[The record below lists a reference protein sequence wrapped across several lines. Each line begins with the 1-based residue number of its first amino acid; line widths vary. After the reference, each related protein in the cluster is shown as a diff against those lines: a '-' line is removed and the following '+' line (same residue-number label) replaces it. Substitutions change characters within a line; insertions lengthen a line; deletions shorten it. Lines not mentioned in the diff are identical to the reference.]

1 MLLKSRY
8 CFLLLM
14 AIASLAMASLDAKQM
29 LEAPRRSSVIANF
42 RGDLGIFLESNY
54 SFKDHSFSSGIYLVN
69 STTKNH
75 QELLVP
81 GKESKSPQWIT
92 DHSFLYV
99 KDVGDSR
106 SSIFVFDIDSR
117 SEFGLYDHSAPISE
131 LSIVKD
137 SGRYRVIFSSVD
149 ASGRYEPSDHS
160 NVHVYDSLFVR
171 HWDHWKTGE
180 RNCLYS
186 IILEQDSENIRT
198 LHSVTSTATD
208 LLKDTGL
215 ECPIEPFG
223 DSTDFDATFNEL
235 VFVAKD
241 PHSNPATQTRT
252 VVYLLNMTTL
262 KLKTLSTAMGA
273 CSSPIISEDGSKI
286 GWLEMRTP
294 QYESDQNQ
302 IIIYHP
308 KTGKKQH
315 IVRKWDRS
323 PASIQWGTLPNGE
336 KGLYATADDE
346 GRKNLFFISMKRD
359 IVIPL
364 TKDGSVLSVSN
375 SNGPELWLSKSSFV
389 RPKYFVL
396 YDVAKKEEKLL
407 LDANLG
413 LKKSSYEEIWYSGTG
428 GRKIHGWLVR
438 PQNFNASITYPLAVF
453 IHGGP
458 QGSWTD
464 TWSTRWNPAVVANSG
479 FIVFTI
485 DPTGSTGYGQG
496 FTDDIALNWGG
507 RPYQDIV
514 RGVDYITSKIPY
526 VDGSRMVAL
535 GASYG
540 GYMINW
546 IQGHPLGRRFR
557 ALVCHDGVFNTLNTF
572 YSTDELYFPIHDF
585 GGTPWENRAVYER
598 WNPSN
603 FVDYWAT
610 PQLIIHSSKDYRLT
624 ESEGISAFNS
634 LQYKNVPSKL
644 LIFEDENHWVLK
656 PENSLRWHNEVLS
669 WITKFVNDN

>member
-1 MLLKSRY
+1 MLFERRL
-8 CFLLLM
+8 CCLLLM
-14 AIASLAMASLDAKQM
+14 AIVSLTTASLDAKRM
-29 LEAPRRSSVIANF
+29 LEAPRRSSVTSNF
-42 RGDLGIFLESNY
+42 RGDLGVFSESNY
-54 SFKDHSFSSGIYLVN
+54 SFADHSFSSGIYLIN
-69 STTKNH
+69 SSAKNH

-81 GKESKSPQWIT
+81 GKEAKVPQWVT
-92 DHSFLYV
+92 DRSFLYV
-99 KDVGDSR
+99 KDTSPSR
-106 SSIFVFDIDSR
+106 SSIFVYDIDSR

-131 LSIVKD
+131 LLIVKE
-137 SGRYRVIFSSVD
+137 SSRYRVIFTSTD
-149 ASGRYEPSDHS
+149 TSGRDEPSDQS
-160 NVHVYDSLFVR
+160 SVHVYDSLFVR

-180 RNCLYS
+180 RNSLYS
-186 IILEQDSENIRT
+186 IILEQDSENVHT
-198 LHSVTSTATD
+198 LHSTTPTATD
-208 LLKDTGL
+208 LLENTGL

-223 DSTDFDATFNEL
+223 DSTDFDATFNDL

-241 PHSNPATQTRT
+241 PNSNPATQTRT

-262 KLKTLSTAMGA
+262 KLKVLSTAMGA
-273 CSSPIISEDGSKI
+273 CSSPIISEDDSKI

-302 IIIYHP
+302 IIVYYP
-308 KTGKKQH
+308 KTGYKQH
-315 IVRKWDRS
+315 VVRNWDRS
-323 PASIQWGTLPNGE
+323 PASIQWGTLPSGE
-336 KGLYATADDE
+336 KGLYAMADDE
-346 GRKNLFFISMKRD
+346 GRRTLFFISTKKD
-359 IVIPL
+359 QVIPL
-364 TKDGSVLSVSN
+364 TKGESVLSVSN
-375 SNGPELWLSKSSFV
+375 SEGSKLWLSKSSFV

-396 YDVAKKEEKLL
+396 YDPAKKVEELL

-413 LKKSSYEEIWYSGTG
+413 LDQSSYEEVWYNGTN

-438 PQNFNASITYPLAVF
+438 PQNFNASKKYPLAIL

-458 QGSWTD
+458 QGSWTN
-464 TWSTRWNPAVVANSG
+464 TWSTRWNPAVVANAG
-479 FIVFTI
+479 FVVFTI
-485 DPTGSTGYGQG
+485 DPTGSTGYGQK

-507 RPYQDIV
+507 RPYNDIV
-514 RGVDYITSKIPY
+514 HGVDYATNKIPY
-526 VDGSRMVAL
+526 VDGSKMVAL

-603 FVDYWAT
+603 FVNYWAT
-610 PQLIIHSSKDYRLT
+610 PQLVIHSSKDYRLT

-644 LIFEDENHWVLK
+644 LVFEDENHWVLK

-669 WITKFVNDN
+669 WITKFVSDD